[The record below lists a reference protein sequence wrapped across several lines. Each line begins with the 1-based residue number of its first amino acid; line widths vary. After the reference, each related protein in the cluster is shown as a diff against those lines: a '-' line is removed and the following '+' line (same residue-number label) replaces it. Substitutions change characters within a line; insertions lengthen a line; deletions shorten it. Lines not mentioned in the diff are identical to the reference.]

1 MTEVPHEL
9 EVVWNDALGNID
21 DSELTG
27 QNRAILGVTRPLG
40 LMGSTALL
48 AAPNTYT
55 QNMLETRL
63 RPILT
68 QALSKTL
75 GRDIQVAVTVDNSAP
90 VEPAPA
96 AEPEQ
101 PLNHDI
107 AAHDVPTH
115 EAPTHDEQATSRPT
129 RPEQQPQDSDW
140 SGRSRSADQSPYD
153 RGPGDGAPFSSP
165 VPVPQHNGSD
175 FSDEPRNGTPD
186 RPHVGGHSVTKAGIT
201 PGRLN
206 PRYTFENFV
215 RGPSNRLAYA
225 AANAVAETPAKA
237 YNPLFIYGDSG
248 LGKTHLL
255 HAIGNYAYMM
265 DPNINVLYVSSEE
278 FTNDFINTIAGVGKG
293 GGDQREQFR
302 RRYREVDILMI
313 DDIQFLERAEQTQE
327 EFFHTFNT
335 LHNANKQI
343 VITSDRTPNE
353 LTTLEDRLRSRFA
366 GGLTPDIQRP
376 DLETRIAILRRKA
389 AQEGLNIA
397 PEVLELIANRIQSNI
412 RELEGALIRV
422 SAFANLTGQGIDL
435 SLAEHVIKDLVPN
448 DESSLISAQTI
459 MHVVSTYFDVTID
472 DLCGRN
478 RSKILVMPRQIA
490 MYLCRELTDL
500 SLPRIGQEFGG
511 KDHTTVMHA
520 VKKVTKELV
529 EKRHIYNQVSEL
541 TTLIKS
547 EGRR

>member
-1 MTEVPHEL
+1 MVDNSDVRGGQPQWKDFRVTEVPHEL
-9 EVVWNDALGNID
+9 EVVWSDALGNID

-48 AAPNTYT
+48 AAPNAYT

-68 QALSKTL
+68 AALSKTL

-90 VEPAPA
+90 VEPAAA
-96 AEPEQ
+96 AEPE
-101 PLNHDI
+101 PLDHY
-107 AAHDVPTH
+107 
-115 EAPTHDEQATSRPT
+115 EAPAASTSTP
-129 RPEQQPQDSDW
+129 SDQHA
-140 SGRSRSADQSPYD
+140 SREGLHD
-153 RGPGDGAPFSSP
+153 RGPFTPNSDPATAAPPPLESP
-165 VPVPQHNGSD
+165 TYDVEPGNGMS
-175 FSDEPRNGTPD
+175 T
-186 RPHVGGHSVTKAGIT
+186 RPHVGGHSGTGHSNAKGGIT

-448 DESSLISAQTI
+448 DESALISAQTI

-472 DLCGRN
+472 ELCGRN
-478 RSKILVMPRQIA
+478 RSKVLVMPRQIA

-529 EKRHIYNQVSEL
+529 EKRHIYNQVTEL
-541 TTLIKS
+541 TTRIKS